1 VNKIVVDFRKL
12 VDMLILDLAFT
23 KSGTSIMRQKLML
36 DVKELKEKSGGSRKG
51 CYPGLL
57 NKEI

>member
-1 VNKIVVDFRKL
+1 VDFRKL

-23 KSGTSIMRQKLML
+23 KSGTSIMLQKLML

-57 NKEI
+57 NNEI